1 MNYEFLSF
9 FNKDNFVNYV
19 IEQRVLYETQICLT
33 YACNGI
39 LQDVLMQFGILL
51 TI

>member
-1 MNYEFLSF
+1 MNFYLLGKELYK
-9 FNKDNFVNYV
+9 NV
-19 IEQRVLYETQICLT
+19 IEQRVLYEKYICLT

-51 TI
+51 TV